1 MPNLGRLI
9 KSLAYQVSRE
19 SRDAMRLIRF
29 IRRIFSRVIDLL
41 VVFKSPAGLPGCT
54 VILHGASCTGK
65 STILE
70 LVKRHYNQ
78 CHYVDMDIFRY
89 WESEA
94 GPDELNEAHSLLN
107 EAHTDESL
115 SQEML
120 HSIEHSHQVP
130 GGKSRNRVMIE
141 LLRLSLEFDTV
152 MVTCGNLPPPF
163 VAGDYYTLLERCT
176 DHVVVHVLLAP
187 DPHILEKRVRLR
199 GRSAQLE
206 DYVSS
211 NNWWL
216 KNRASYDLVLSG
228 SESTTEVVDSIRECL
243 TRKSSMQS

>member
-1 MPNLGRLI
+1 
-9 KSLAYQVSRE
+9 
-19 SRDAMRLIRF
+19 MRLIRF
-29 IRRIFSRVIDLL
+29 IRRIVSRVIDA
-41 VVFKSPAGLPGCT
+41 VVIFKSPANLPGCT

-94 GPDELNEAHSLLN
+94 GPDELSEAHTLLN
-107 EAHTDESL
+107 EADMNESL
-115 SQEML
+115 SREML
-120 HSIEHSHQVP
+120 HSIEHSHKVT
-130 GGKSRNRVMIE
+130 GGKSRHRVMIE
-141 LLRLSLEFDTV
+141 LLRISLEFDTV

-163 VAGDYYTLLERCT
+163 VADDYYSLLERCT

-199 GRSAQLE
+199 GRSAQLA

-216 KNRASYDLVLSG
+216 KNRASYDLVLNG
-228 SESTTEVVDSIRECL
+228 SESTTDVIDSIRQCL
-243 TRKSSMQS
+243 TRRSTTHS